1 MMKVRLGVWLNFRA
15 PRPDSVMENYAQ
27 DSANILQSHAA
38 TTSAPETAW
47 SA

>member
-15 PRPDSVMENYAQ
+15 HRLDSVMENYPL
-27 DSANILQSHAA
+27 DSANILQNHAA
-38 TTSAPETAW
+38 TTSAAETAW